1 VDLGSLQEISRMSIG
16 ALHETYSWIHA
27 PKAIEFQVSSDGK
40 NYTSAGMAFPQM
52 REIPVIPADP
62 IKRRSTSMARVH
74 GRNMFAFDKPT
85 QARYVRL
92 VVLHIGDI
100 PAGDPGAGNPAWM
113 FLDEV
118 EVR

>member
-1 VDLGSLQEISRMSIG
+1 MSIG

-27 PKAIEFQVSSDGK
+27 PKAIEFLVSTDGK

-74 GRNMFAFDKPT
+74 GRNVFALDKPT

-92 VVLHIGDI
+92 VVQHIGDI
-100 PAGDPGAGNPAWM
+100 PPGDPGAGNPAWM